1 MKIRVFSLCI
11 ALSATAVA
19 AGDGPP
25 VDVKTML
32 DTLHTLKEKQEVSAK
47 AQLARVVG
55 DFYHAA
61 SSNAAAIDFYEEAIR
76 ATQFQGQSRENA
88 QFRDWKKKEAD
99 KLKSPEMQIAARLH
113 LNYLAL
119 TLQRAAGSKI
129 EDLMPQLIGY
139 TSQILEPGPMLDQPL
154 MKQKITDSLFV
165 KWYAIGGQ
173 LAGLEKWEM
182 SPGNADGVF
191 EKSILPYLREKKDP
205 RLLSYWDE
213 KIQREAALA
222 TSSRLAFNAESF
234 NQVRRPALL
243 WSRAQDMIVLGQ
255 RNRALAEMFALVKN
269 NPGHPDVGTWIDQL
283 QHLLAETPAP
293 PAISG

>member
-1 MKIRVFSLCI
+1 MNIRVFSLCI
-11 ALSATAVA
+11 AFSTTAVA
-19 AGDGPP
+19 AEDGPP
-25 VDVKTML
+25 VDVKTMIE
-32 DTLHTLKEKQEVSAK
+32 TLHKLKEKQEVSAK
-47 AQLARVVG
+47 TQLARVVG

-76 ATQFQGQSRENA
+76 STQFQGQSRENA

-99 KLKSPEMQIAARLH
+99 KLKSPEMQTAARLH

-119 TLQRAAGSKI
+119 TLQRANGAKI

-139 TSQILEPGPMLDQPL
+139 TSQILDPGPMLDQPL
-154 MKQKITDSLFV
+154 MKQKITDSVFV
-165 KWYAIGGQ
+165 KWYAIDSQ

-182 SPGNADGVF
+182 SPGNADGIF
-191 EKSILPYLREKKDP
+191 EKSILPYLREKKDS

-213 KIQREAALA
+213 KIQREATLA
-222 TSSRLAFNAESF
+222 TNSRLAFNSESF
-234 NQVRRPALL
+234 NQVRRPALM

-269 NPGHPDVGTWIDQL
+269 NPGHPEVGNWIEHLQQL
-283 QHLLAETPAP
+283 LSETPAA
-293 PAISG
+293 PATSG